1 MTTSRA
7 DSHDFDKLERWCG
20 DLCTGETGRF
30 PAHAIFLVSANDTV
44 AHAVFRD
51 YRFSFEAHGAAFR
64 HLVIFGQHG
73 ISSTARRLLAE
84 FGLPPGATPTLV
96 LYPESSASNAYVL
109 PLPSGDGDDNNHD
122 RLWSEVLSRIEGA
135 SEADEGSLNPEDL
148 ETLTGLTKCR
158 VTRGSLTEL
167 VSGVLASLKSP
178 RS

>member
-7 DSHDFDKLERWCG
+7 DSHDLDKLERWCG
-20 DLCTGETGRF
+20 DLCAEETGRF
-30 PAHAIFLVSANDTV
+30 HAHAIFLVSADDAV

-73 ISSTARRLLAE
+73 ISSTARKLLAE

-96 LYPESSASNAYVL
+96 LYPESSASNAYAL
-109 PLPSGDGDDNNHD
+109 PLPGGDGNDNN
-122 RLWSEVLSRIEGA
+122 RLWSEVLSRIESA
-135 SEADEGSLNPEDL
+135 AEADEDSLNPEDL
-148 ETLTGLTKCR
+148 ETLTGLTKRQVAC
-158 VTRGSLTEL
+158 GSLTEL
-167 VSGVLASLKSP
+167 AKGALESLSP